1 MSKISNILILGGT
14 GAMGAH
20 LTRILAGGGGKIH
33 VTSRKERKGENG
45 ITYHK
50 GNAHDLSFLTTL
62 LDECTWAAIIDFMT
76 YTTPEFIE
84 RVGLLL
90 NATKQ
95 YVFLSSSRVY
105 ANSSEPIKEG
115 NPLLLNKCDDEEYL
129 LTDEYAL
136 RKARQENV
144 LRASG
149 CKNWTIVRPYVT
161 FSEIRLQLSPLE
173 KEYWL
178 YRALKGRT
186 IVFSKDLAE
195 RVTTFTYGYDVARGI
210 ASLIGKDDAL
220 GQEFHIT
227 KNESHTWNEI
237 FSTYLN
243 VLEEETGLRPK
254 VYLLEKWKPFL
265 GGNHDQVKWDRLYDR
280 QFDTTKIENFI
291 DVNSFEPTLPALSEC
306 LRVFIKHPEFKP
318 INWTSEA
325 VKDKLTGEWASITEI
340 PGVRQKLKY
349 YLIRIGLYRR
359 Y

>member
-1 MSKISNILILGGT
+1 MGT
-14 GAMGAH
+14 H
-20 LTRILAGGGGKIH
+20 LTRILADGGGEIH

-50 GNAHDLSFLTTL
+50 GNAHDLFFLKPL
-62 LDECTWAAIIDFMT
+62 LGECKWDAIIDFMT
-76 YTTPEFIE
+76 YTTSEFIE
-84 RVGLLL
+84 RAGLLL

-105 ANSSEPIKEG
+105 ANSSEPIKESS
-115 NPLLLNKCDDEEYL
+115 PLLLNKCDDEEYL

-144 LRASG
+144 LRTSAS
-149 CKNWTIVRPYVT
+149 KNWTIVRPYVT

-173 KEYWL
+173 KEFWL

-195 RVTTFTYGYDVARGI
+195 RVTTITYGYDVARGI
-210 ASLIGKDDAL
+210 ASLIGKEDAL
-220 GQEFHIT
+220 QQEFHIT
-227 KNESHTWNEI
+227 KNESHTWSEI
-237 FSTYLN
+237 LTTYLN
-243 VLEEETGLRPK
+243 VLEEETGSRPK
-254 VYLLEKWKPFL
+254 VLMLENWEPFL
-265 GGNHDQVKWDRLYDR
+265 GGNHNQVKWDRLYDR
-280 QFDTTKIENFI
+280 QFDTTKIEKFI
-291 DVNSFEPTLPALSEC
+291 DINSFKPPLSALSEC
-306 LRVFIKHPEFKP
+306 LSDFIKHPEFKQ

-325 VKDKLTGEWASITEI
+325 VKDKLTGDWACITEI
-340 PGVRQKLKY
+340 SGVRQKLKY